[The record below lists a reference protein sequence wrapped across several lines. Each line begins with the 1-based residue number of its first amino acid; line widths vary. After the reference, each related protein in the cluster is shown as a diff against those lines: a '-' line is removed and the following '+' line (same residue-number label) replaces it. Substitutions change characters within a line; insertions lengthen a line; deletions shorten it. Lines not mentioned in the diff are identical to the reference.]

1 MSPRVAAPSAD
12 HFYVPSSW
20 DLKGIRLLCAFLV
33 HIIGMDKPTALE
45 ARPRPRP
52 DVMDPKA
59 VEADLKAVVPIIWA
73 ALEVGTLKAREYFDE
88 KGLEV
93 DSFLFPNLV
102 RFEAKLH
109 LLAAGQDVFET
120 EILSNNGLVMRHLE
134 YQLRLLKS
142 DHGELPTPGHSRRKQ
157 AYYSQ
162 QLEFFAPLADEPV
175 EMVNLV
181 VLWDV
186 DSNWNL
192 SGLDLVYPKSGG
204 HTKASVS
211 SFWDIPLEHPVIS
224 LDSASVTTVDV
235 SDDEFGFERKVTRAR
250 DRDHA

>member
-1 MSPRVAAPSAD
+1 
-12 HFYVPSSW
+12 
-20 DLKGIRLLCAFLV
+20 
-33 HIIGMDKPTALE
+33 
-45 ARPRPRP
+45 
-52 DVMDPKA
+52 MDPNA
-59 VEADLKAVVPIIWA
+59 VVADLKAVVPIMWA
-73 ALEVGTLKAREYFDE
+73 ALEVGTLRSREYFDGR
-88 KGLEV
+88 GLDV
-93 DSFLFPNLV
+93 DSFLFPNIV

-109 LLAAGQDVFET
+109 LIAAGEDVFET

-142 DHGELPTPGHSRRKQ
+142 DNGELPTPGRSKRKQ

-162 QLEFFAPLADEPV
+162 QLEFFAPLVGEPL
-175 EMVNLV
+175 ETVNLV

-192 SGLDLVYPKSGG
+192 SCLELVYPKSGG

-211 SFWDIPLEHPVIS
+211 AFWDIPLEHPAVT
-224 LDSASVTTVDV
+224 LDTANRPTIENP
-235 SDDEFGFERKVTRAR
+235 DDDFGFERKPSKAR